1 MQITT
6 VGFLSNIKRAELE
19 KKLSSAENIDDFDIE
34 NLDKADGMKDIM
46 IVFKEPV
53 DAKFLGE
60 ELTELLGTLEKKIAA
75 DEE

>member
-6 VGFLSNIKRAELE
+6 VGFLSNVKRIELE
-19 KKLSSAENIDDFDIE
+19 KKLKTAENIDDFDIE
-34 NLDKADGMKDIM
+34 SLDKADGMKDVM
-46 IVFKEPV
+46 VVFKEPV

-60 ELTELLGTLEKKIAA
+60 ELTSLLGGLEKKIVA

>member
-6 VGFLSNIKRAELE
+6 VGFLSNIKRAELD

-34 NLDKADGMKDIM
+34 NLDKADGMKDVM
-46 IVFKEPV
+46 VVFKEPV

-60 ELTELLGTLEKKIAA
+60 ELTELLGGLEKKIAS
-75 DEE
+75 EEE